1 MKIFPAID
9 IKDGKVVRLKYG
21 DYGQMCTYSQ
31 TPFKALA
38 SFAADGADHVHIV
51 DLDGAKDGYPVNFA
65 LISRLTAAPGFFSEV
80 GGGIRTLESIQ
91 SYLTYG
97 AGRVILGTA
106 ALQNRELLQQA
117 VELYGSRL
125 AVGVDARDGK
135 VAVEGWLHTSGQDSY
150 SFCRELQELG
160 VEAVIYTDIS
170 RDGAMEG
177 CNMAAYE
184 KLSRIEGLRIT
195 ASGGISSL
203 KEIAA
208 LRDMGID
215 AAILGKALYNGTLKL
230 ADVLAVAEG
239 ER

>member
-31 TPFKALA
+31 TPFEALA

-135 VAVEGWLHTSGQDSY
+135 VAVDGCIPAVRIVTACAGN
-150 SFCRELQELG
+150 CRSW
-160 VEAVIYTDIS
+160 AW
-170 RDGAMEG
+170 
-177 CNMAAYE
+177 
-184 KLSRIEGLRIT
+184 KP
-195 ASGGISSL
+195 
-203 KEIAA
+203 
-208 LRDMGID
+208 
-215 AAILGKALYNGTLKL
+215 
-230 ADVLAVAEG
+230 
-239 ER
+239 